1 MDAVC
6 SDYSTAFQFDYIRL
20 RIETKRNIF
29 HLPYGFDQNHWNVSS
44 NSLRLECVCEV
55 YHTIWIFIWNVI
67 DKKTYS
73 KFFCSNCEPTL
84 PKQGR
89 KLNILFPVWH
99 LCVCACVGVKW
110 NEMNS
115 NWFDLQEQHFW
126 LGELMKIRIWHFGTI
141 PHLNA
146 NIYRNSK
153 WIWWFRKHKNNSKLR
168 VLV

>member
-99 LCVCACVGVKW
+99 LCVCVRGSEMKW
-110 NEMNS
+110 NEFKLIWSSRAAFLTGGVDKNTY
-115 NWFDLQEQHFW
+115 LTFW
-126 LGELMKIRIWHFGTI
+126 
-141 PHLNA
+141 
-146 NIYRNSK
+146 
-153 WIWWFRKHKNNSKLR
+153 NNSTSECKYLSKFK
-168 VLV
+168 VNLVVP